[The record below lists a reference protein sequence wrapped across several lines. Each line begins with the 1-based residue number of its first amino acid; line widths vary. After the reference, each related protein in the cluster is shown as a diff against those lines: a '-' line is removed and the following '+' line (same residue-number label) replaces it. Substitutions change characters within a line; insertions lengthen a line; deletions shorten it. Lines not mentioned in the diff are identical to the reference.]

1 MTMKPT
7 WFALALL
14 IALGAAVACKKD
26 DKQAVPSE
34 SKTTEPAPAAPV
46 VDDKAAAEAKAKQ
59 EEAQRAAETLAKAEA
74 EAATE
79 ARRWTPELKKK
90 AAELVARQPKDAR
103 KGLQAILASPHREPG
118 NPERD
123 VHRHPLE
130 TLTFFGIR
138 PDMTVV
144 EVGAGEGWYTELLA
158 PLLARNGKLVVT
170 SADPQGPPDAMR
182 TVYAKRLAM
191 FLGKSPELFGKVEV
205 VLVDPPA
212 KVDLGPPGSA
222 DLALAIREMHNWQ
235 RRGQIDAYL
244 AAIHAVLK
252 EGGTFGVEQH
262 RAAAGGKAEE
272 TAEKGYLPEEWL
284 IAKVEA
290 AGFKLEEKSEINAN
304 PKDTKDYEK
313 GVWTLPPNYREGD
326 KDKARYAAIG
336 ESDRMTLRFVKARK

>member
-1 MTMKPT
+1 MTKT
-7 WFALALL
+7 TRALCAVTVALA
-14 IALGAAVACKKD
+14 AAGGCKTSD
-26 DKQAVPSE
+26 DKKAPPSE
-34 SKTTEPAPAAPV
+34 SKTTEPATPAAP
-46 VDDKAAAEAKAKQ
+46 VDDKAAKEAKAKE
-59 EEAQRAAETLAKAEA
+59 EEAKRAAETLAKEEA
-74 EAATE
+74 EAAEE

-90 AAELVARQPKDAR
+90 AADLVVRQYKDPTNSL
-103 KGLQAILASPHREPG
+103 KAILASPHRTPG

-123 VHRHPLE
+123 AHRHPFE
-130 TLTFFGIR
+130 TLTFFRAR
-138 PDMTVV
+138 PDMTVI

-158 PLLARNGKLVVT
+158 PLVARGGKLVVT
-170 SADPQGPPDAMR
+170 SADPAGPIDTMR

-191 FLGKSPELFGKVEV
+191 FLAKSPELFGKVEV

-212 KVDLGPPGSA
+212 KVELGPPGSA
-222 DLALAIREMHNWQ
+222 DLVIAMREMHNWQ

-252 EGGTFGVEQH
+252 EGGVFGVEQH

-304 PKDTKDYEK
+304 PKDTKDYEQ

-326 KDKARYAAIG
+326 KDKAKYTAIG
-336 ESDRMTLRFVKARK
+336 ESDRMTLRFVKAKK